1 MQPKTAAKFWKE
13 SFFVFNFLVNKL
25 TISFLIGRKPTVK
38 SAPVTSS
45 SCRFYNLD
53 FILNGKN
60 ARFLRSP
67 TRNTPV
73 SINCEHDVTYSSWT
87 FALIIVFY
95 ANVCNILVGWQFKI
109 FPKSCWKSREENLC
123 RKAIQITSKTWHQR
137 LAPTLHSKVSH

>member
-38 SAPVTSS
+38 STSFPGSSLFLPRELLSRGRKREDPGNEVAVTSS

-53 FILNGKN
+53 FILNEKN

-73 SINCEHDVTYSSWT
+73 SIDYVHMT
-87 FALIIVFY
+87 
-95 ANVCNILVGWQFKI
+95 
-109 FPKSCWKSREENLC
+109 
-123 RKAIQITSKTWHQR
+123 
-137 LAPTLHSKVSH
+137 